1 MVQPTVVEREWV
13 YVCPRKHRNLL
24 PLQEQPHACTYCGV
38 SAFPQA
44 EYRCE
49 IHGEFSA
56 SLRFER
62 DADNM
67 LRVSELKLPGQEW
80 QAVEMGLACPQCK
93 RMLTR
98 LPEDPLN
105 RKVP

>member
-1 MVQPTVVEREWV
+1 
-13 YVCPRKHRNLL
+13 
-24 PLQEQPHACTYCGV
+24 
-38 SAFPQA
+38 
-44 EYRCE
+44 
-49 IHGEFSA
+49 
-56 SLRFER
+56 
-62 DADNM
+62 M

-105 RKVP
+105 RKMP